1 MATPNQ
7 NFGTS
12 APSTLTGIIGP
23 STTVASM
30 TPVVYTP
37 FSKTTYGTNNNDV
50 LTGGLSI
57 DAIYGFDGHD
67 LIFGG
72 ASNDHLFGGAGN
84 DTLNGGAGNDVLN
97 GGTGNDTL
105 NGGTGAD
112 FLSGGPGADVF
123 VYTNVGESGLT
134 TATADTISGIDALDH
149 IDVPDWMAD
158 HAHTFIVTNLYDSLE
173 QVVRISQNGFW
184 NDRVGMPD
192 ATSYQA
198 VMYYNPTQQTG
209 YLLMDMDC
217 NGYMDTG
224 IIITGLSGQLPEN
237 YLDTLLV

>member
-7 NFGTS
+7 TFGTS
-12 APSTLTGIIGP
+12 APSTMTGIIGP
-23 STTVASM
+23 STTVASK

-50 LTGGLSI
+50 LTGGLSA
-57 DAIYGFDGHD
+57 DTIYGFDGHD
-67 LIFGG
+67 LVFGG
-72 ASNDHLFGGAGN
+72 ANNDRLFGGA
-84 DTLNGGAGNDVLN
+84 
-97 GGTGNDTL
+97 GNDTL

-112 FLSGGPGADVF
+112 FLSGGAGADVF
-123 VYTNVGESGLT
+123 VYGNVGESGLT
-134 TATADTISGIDALDH
+134 TATADTISGIDKLDH
-149 IDVPDWMAD
+149 IDVPNWMAD
-158 HAHTFIVTNLYDSLE
+158 HAHTTIVTNPSYDSLE
-173 QVVRISQNGFW
+173 EVVRISQNGFW
-184 NDRVGMPD
+184 NDRAGLPD

-198 VMYYNPTQQTG
+198 VMYYNPTQETG

-224 IIITGLSGQLPEN
+224 IIITGLSGSLPAN